1 MTYRLDK
8 ITIRLKNDEAG
19 INKINEL
26 FEDIVSGKI
35 PLIND
40 SNGKLI
46 DGISP
51 ISEYSNYESD
61 ETGNYDF
68 SVIAADKEFIF
79 HLEKLA
85 DEGVFKKY
93 IAKGADVHEAAMKA
107 WNQVWN
113 DEEIQRTFDK
123 DYESTVPGFLTK
135 DGKAHCYLYI
145 GI

>member
-35 PLIND
+35 PLIHD

-46 DGISP
+46 EGISP

-61 ETGNYDF
+61 ETG
-68 SVIAADKEFIF
+68 
-79 HLEKLA
+79 
-85 DEGVFKKY
+85 
-93 IAKGADVHEAAMKA
+93 
-107 WNQVWN
+107 
-113 DEEIQRTFDK
+113 
-123 DYESTVPGFLTK
+123 
-135 DGKAHCYLYI
+135 
-145 GI
+145 